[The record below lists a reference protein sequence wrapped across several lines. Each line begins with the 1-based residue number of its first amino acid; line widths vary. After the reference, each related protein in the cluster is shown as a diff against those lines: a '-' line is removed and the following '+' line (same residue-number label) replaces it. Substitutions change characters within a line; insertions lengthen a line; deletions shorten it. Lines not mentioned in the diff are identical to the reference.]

1 MAKALKGGEGVREGK
16 EAGEIGARGGGFA
29 SVGGS
34 LALSN
39 SLQALM
45 RARMTDDYT
54 SQVCAPATAT
64 TSAKSLDQSAGD
76 QSEDIIYEICT
87 YDIHM
92 NM

>member
-1 MAKALKGGEGVREGK
+1 MAKALRGEGGVREGK
-16 EAGEIGARGGGFA
+16 EAGEIGARGGGLT

-64 TSAKSLDQSAGD
+64 TSANPLMSQPAINLKISSTR
-76 QSEDIIYEICT
+76 SVNTTSI
-87 YDIHM
+87 
-92 NM
+92 